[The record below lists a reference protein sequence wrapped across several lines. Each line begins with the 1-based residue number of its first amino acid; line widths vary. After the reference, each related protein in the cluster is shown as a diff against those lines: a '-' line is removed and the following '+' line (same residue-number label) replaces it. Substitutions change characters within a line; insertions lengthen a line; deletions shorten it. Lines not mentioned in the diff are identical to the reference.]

1 MSARVV
7 QSLRNLLS
15 WSCLVLAP
23 HRCCSGHE
31 PHGSTGAGSDISAH
45 SQEVG
50 WVHFRT
56 SLAGL
61 KSMSAD
67 VMSWDSRGEML
78 QEQVDALES
87 ETARWALGEY
97 LAFSYLDTASTHLR
111 VGFPGFTG

>member
-1 MSARVV
+1 MAAPA
-7 QSLRNLLS
+7 
-15 WSCLVLAP
+15 LAVTFL
-23 HRCCSGHE
+23 HTRRRF
-31 PHGSTGAGSDISAH
+31 
-45 SQEVG
+45 G

-61 KSMSAD
+61 KSRSAD